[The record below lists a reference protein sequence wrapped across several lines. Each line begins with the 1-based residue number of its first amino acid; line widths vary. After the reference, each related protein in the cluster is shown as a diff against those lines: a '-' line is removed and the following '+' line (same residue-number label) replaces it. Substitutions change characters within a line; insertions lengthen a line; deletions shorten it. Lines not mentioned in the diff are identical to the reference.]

1 MSKMSNP
8 NDANRRRKRKK
19 LPQEPTPSAPPR
31 VVPPAPAPRPEA
43 ISAPQGPVLERLG
56 VLLTDALRDLN
67 RLREENDVLSRRVA
81 QLEAELGRPSL
92 ERFLEEEGI
101 SPDMLRQ
108 KLDTYIAALNTHL
121 AGE

>member
-1 MSKMSNP
+1 MSKMP
-8 NDANRRRKRKK
+8 HPGDANRRRKRKK
-19 LPQEPTPSAPPR
+19 LPQEPTPTAPPR
-31 VVPPAPAPRPEA
+31 VVPAAPAPRPEVLPT
-43 ISAPQGPVLERLG
+43 PQGPVLERLG

-67 RLREENDVLSRRVA
+67 RLREENDLLTRRVS

-92 ERFLEEEGI
+92 ERFMEEEGI
-101 SPDMLRQ
+101 SPDALRQ